1 MVRGAASPSVKATVA
16 LEMVK
21 PAADPDTVMDS
32 EPSPATSSSVPDKLN
47 VLEPLDRPAG
57 MVTVKSSTAA

>member
-1 MVRGAASPSVKATVA
+1 MGTESESVRVKPAS
-16 LEMVK
+16 EMVK
-21 PAADPDTVMDS
+21 PAADPDTVIAS

-47 VLEPLDRPAG
+47 ELEPLDRPAG